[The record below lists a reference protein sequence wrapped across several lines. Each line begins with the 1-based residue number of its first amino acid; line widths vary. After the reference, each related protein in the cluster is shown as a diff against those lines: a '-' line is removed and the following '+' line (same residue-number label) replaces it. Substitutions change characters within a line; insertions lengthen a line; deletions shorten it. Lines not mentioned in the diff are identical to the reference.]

1 MPVNDCFGSDKMM
14 ENVKYQNI
22 EIHIVDFDH
31 MFQIVIMHE
40 GLCRVG
46 DGVSFNRWDEVHD
59 RFAAIMGII

>member
-46 DGVSFNRWDEVHD
+46 EGVSFNR
-59 RFAAIMGII
+59 